1 MEVKK
6 YFLYARKSSEAEE
19 KQVMSIEAQLV
30 ELGQYAQREN
40 LNVVERFI
48 ESKSAKQPGRTEFN
62 RMLEKVYSSNE
73 PIGVLAWHPDRLA
86 RNSVDGGQVI
96 YLIDIKKIASLR
108 FPTFWFEPTPQGLFM
123 LQVSFGQSKYYSDN
137 LSQNVKR
144 GIRQKLRRG
153 EYYGNVPFGY
163 TYNHKI
169 RNIEP
174 DEYKSKV
181 LKRVFELFAEGNH
194 TLGTMREQL
203 KLWGIANRNGKT
215 IGKSSIQNMLT
226 NQTYTGIITL
236 KGETYEGSFEPIIST
251 KLFEQVQKV
260 LKQNSRPRKSK
271 HKHDFPFT
279 DLLKCGE
286 CGCSITAQYA
296 KGNGGT
302 YIYYRCSKKKHK
314 CSQGYV
320 REDKML
326 AQLREVVQM
335 LLLPKSWLEKMNN
348 RVSEWE
354 RHEQKNLVSFGVQ
367 LETQIEETET
377 KLDKLVNGF
386 LDGLIDKESY
396 LKKKD
401 ELIKLKIELSQK
413 RSDFARKGLL
423 WVEPLRGW
431 LEALAKAEKLAS
443 SNDLY
448 AVKSFLGKIGTN
460 RIVKDK
466 KVLLDFVEPFNLILK
481 YGAVGGLGGGLCG
494 GEKKNLARNGQ
505 GSKVFA
511 TQSSVMWSHMGSNHG
526 PPDYES
532 GALTS

>member
-1 MEVKK
+1 M
-6 YFLYARKSSEAEE
+6 
-19 KQVMSIEAQLV
+19 
-30 ELGQYAQREN
+30 
-40 LNVVERFI
+40 
-48 ESKSAKQPGRTEFN
+48 
-62 RMLEKVYSSNE
+62 
-73 PIGVLAWHPDRLA
+73 
-86 RNSVDGGQVI
+86 
-96 YLIDIKKIASLR
+96 
-108 FPTFWFEPTPQGLFM
+108 
-123 LQVSFGQSKYYSDN
+123 
-137 LSQNVKR
+137 KR
-144 GIRQKLRRG
+144 GIRQKLRSG
-153 EYYGNVPFGY
+153 KYYGNVPFGY

-174 DEYKSKV
+174 DQYKAKV
-181 LKRVFELFAEGNH
+181 LRRVFELFADGNH
-194 TLGTMREQL
+194 TLGTMREQFAV
-203 KLWGIANRNGKT
+203 WGIVNRNGGT

-226 NQTYTGIITL
+226 NRTYTGIITL
-236 KGETYEGSFEPIIST
+236 KGETYEGSFEPLIST
-251 KLFEQVQKV
+251 ELFKRVQDAV
-260 LKQNSRPRKSK
+260 KQNSRPRKSK

-296 KGNGGT
+296 RGNGGT
-302 YIYYRCSKKKHK
+302 YIYYHCSKKKRK

-320 REDKML
+320 RKDKML
-326 AQLREVVQM
+326 ERLRVFLEAII
-335 LLLPKSWLEKMNN
+335 LPKSSLKEMNN
-348 RVSEWE
+348 RVLERE
-354 RHEQKNLVSFGVQ
+354 RHEQKNLVSFGIQ

-460 RIVKDK
+460 RIVRDK

-481 YGAVGGLGGGLCG
+481 YGVVGGLGGGLCG
-494 GEKKNLARNGQ
+494 GDRERVGIKKKGIQPKNGR
-505 GSKVFA
+505 SPIVW
-511 TQSSVMWSHMGSNHG
+511 VILDSNQ
-526 PPDYES
+526 
-532 GALTS
+532 